1 MTFKE
6 AVNSLYIDYVVVVP
20 GGAQDSPEPLLAGGL
35 DIMKELSEYSYTNK
49 IVKSIRI
56 EEDTAIITLEEE

>member
-20 GGAQDSPEPLLAGGL
+20 GNTQDMPEPLLAGGL
-35 DIMKELSEYSYTNK
+35 DIMKELSEYSYTK
-49 IVKSIRI
+49 RLVRSIRI
-56 EEDTAIITLEEE
+56 EEDTAVITLEEE